1 MFRKWYIKKGGECS
15 AVRGLRINRE
25 ILILHKPPIEVVV
38 LLTHVK
44 NVKNVKH
51 VKHVTFVVA
60 NGWQREIL
68 FFYLDEVCASF
79 ILLLVVQILHTD

>member
-1 MFRKWYIKKGGECS
+1 MIHQKRGG
-15 AVRGLRINRE
+15 ALRGLRINRE
-25 ILILHKPPIEVVV
+25 ILILRKPPIEVVV

-60 NGWQREIL
+60 TL
-68 FFYLDEVCASF
+68 F
-79 ILLLVVQILHTD
+79 ILVLVVQIVHTN